1 MKNVEAL
8 AHHNSRYHTQNVEV
22 FMKNVEAPAH
32 YNSRSRIILPQVG
45 ARARGQIPTR
55 STNDSHITSKTCCT
69 SAKIF

>member
-32 YNSRSRIILPQVG
+32 YNSRSRIIFPQEP
-45 ARARGQIPTR
+45 PTP
-55 STNDSHITSKTCCT
+55 SPSPP
-69 SAKIF
+69 AP